1 MIELHHQFRV
11 SLPVEDTWNLLL
23 DLPQVAQCLPGAHLD
38 DVVEGEYRGG
48 LSTRIGPIS
57 AKYRGIASF
66 RERDEV
72 GRRAVIEARGSEEK
86 GSGSASALITA
97 SLGPDGEQTIVD
109 VSTELAI
116 SGRAAQFGRSLLSEV
131 SDSMVKEFVTRLEAM
146 IEQGSGVA
154 PTSEASG
161 SADPQQVRSARASGP
176 AISSGEDLDVM
187 RTIALPLLRR
197 AAIPSA
203 LALTTGLVGVLIGRR
218 SGGRAR
224 LRADRIP
231 VTYVLPYPTNSSN
244 PFGG

>member
-11 SLPVEDTWNLLL
+11 SLPIDDTWDLLL
-23 DLPQVAQCLPGAHLD
+23 DLPKVAKCLPGANLD

-57 AKYRGIASF
+57 AKYRGAASF

-97 SLGPDGEQTIVD
+97 SLKPEGAQTLVD

-131 SDSMVKEFVTRLEAM
+131 SDSLVKEFVTRLEAM
-146 IEQGSGVA
+146 IEQGPGG
-154 PTSEASG
+154 G
-161 SADPQQVRSARASGP
+161 SAGVSSPSVDPRPAEAHTFTSDDSAA
-176 AISSGEDLDVM
+176 EQLDVM
-187 RTIALPLLRR
+187 RTVALPLLRR
-197 AAIPSA
+197 AAVPAVVA
-203 LALTTGLVGVLIGRR
+203 LVTGVVGVLIGRR
-218 SGGRAR
+218 GRGRRTSA
-224 LRADRIP
+224 LGHIP
-231 VTYVLPYPTNSSN
+231 VTYVLPYPTERST
-244 PFGG
+244 PTGG